1 MRDIMLVKRK
11 SVYAVCPNCGFNVE
25 IRHHA
30 AAHCE
35 IHRRVGEL
43 CGTGISDAQVGRSLG
58 ISRERVRQILLK
70 AGPEKGAEII
80 AKRVVTQAHKLG
92 KEVSLQRVIEVLK
105 SVK

>member
-1 MRDIMLVKRK
+1 MLVKRK
-11 SVYAVCPNCGFNVE
+11 TVYAVCPNCGFNVE

-30 AAHCE
+30 RSHCE
-35 IHRRVGEL
+35 MYRRVGEL
-43 CGTGISDAQVGRSLG
+43 CDTGISDAQVGRNLG

-70 AGPEKGAEII
+70 AGPEKGTEII
-80 AKRVVTQAHKLG
+80 AKTVVTQAHKLG

>member
-1 MRDIMLVKRK
+1 MLVKRK
-11 SVYAVCPNCGFNVE
+11 TAYAVCPNCGFNVE

-43 CGTGISDAQVGRSLG
+43 CGTGISDAQVGRNLG

-70 AGPEKGAEII
+70 AVPEKATEII
-80 AKRVVTQAHKLG
+80 ARTVVTQAHKLG
-92 KEVSLQRVIEVLK
+92 KEVSLQQVIELVK